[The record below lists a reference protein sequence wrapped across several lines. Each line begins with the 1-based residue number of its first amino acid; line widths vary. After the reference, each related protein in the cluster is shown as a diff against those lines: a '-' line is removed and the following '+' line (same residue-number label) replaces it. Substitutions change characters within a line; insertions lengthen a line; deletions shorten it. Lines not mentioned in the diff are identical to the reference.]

1 MIPLILSTTIISCSQ
16 AISLIY
22 RINQIAILSSKQ
34 KTEIIFEIKKVI
46 KSCPI
51 KIESENINGKGSI

>member
-1 MIPLILSTTIISCSQ
+1 MMIPLILSTTIITCSQ
-16 AISLIY
+16 AISLIN
-22 RINQIAILSSKQ
+22 RINNIVLLTKNQ

-51 KIESENINGKGSI
+51 KIEGEKK

>member
-1 MIPLILSTTIISCSQ
+1 MMIPLILSTTIITCSQ
-16 AISLIY
+16 AISLIN
-22 RINQIAILSSKQ
+22 RINDIVLLTKNQ

-51 KIESENINGKGSI
+51 KIEGEKK

>member
-1 MIPLILSTTIISCSQ
+1 MVIPLILSTTIITCSQ
-16 AISLIY
+16 AISLIN
-22 RINQIAILSSKQ
+22 RINDILLLTKNQ

-51 KIESENINGKGSI
+51 KIEGEKSNGR